1 MSNRFIATACVS
13 AWLALGA
20 CSSAANE
27 PAERVR
33 EALASV
39 RFVAYTPRGFDPNA
53 GSEPVSA
60 QAIRADLL
68 VLRRWFDGLVTY
80 SSARG
85 LDAIPAIARELGF
98 RAVVLGVWDPKSDAE
113 LGLAIAA
120 ARAQPETVLAL
131 ALGNEGLFFERY
143 DAAAL
148 AAAFARARRE
158 ARGVAVTTTEPFS
171 SYLDPARAQA
181 LPAQDFLL
189 PVVHPLDQPWFRSA
203 PRETRVEFVHDVV
216 RELETRTGLPVLV
229 KETGVPSGPASEGFS
244 EEGQAE
250 FWTALATRL
259 PPTRAHAFVWFEA
272 FDAPWKIAS
281 VAAQTGDV
289 RETEAHWGLCRA
301 DGAPKPALENLEP
314 RAPERRGAP

>member
-1 MSNRFIATACVS
+1 MASVCVS
-13 AWLALGA
+13 LWLALAA
-20 CSSAANE
+20 CAAPASE
-27 PAERVR
+27 PVERVR

-53 GSEPVSA
+53 GSAPIAA
-60 QAIRADLL
+60 QAIRADLR

-85 LDAIPAIARELGF
+85 LDAIPGLARELGF
-98 RAVVLGVWDPKSDAE
+98 RAVVLGVWDPGSDAE

-120 ARAQPETVLAL
+120 ARAQPKTVLAL
-131 ALGNEGLFFERY
+131 ALGNEGLFFQRY

-158 ARGVAVTTTEPFS
+158 APGVAVTTTEPFS

-189 PVVHPLDQPWFRSA
+189 PVVHPLDQPWFRGA
-203 PRETRVEFVHDVV
+203 PRETRVEFVHNVV
-216 RELETRTGLPVLV
+216 RELEARARLPVLV
-229 KETGVPSGPASEGFS
+229 KETGVPSGPASQGFS
-244 EEGQAE
+244 EADQAE
-250 FWTALATRL
+250 FWSALAARL
-259 PPTRAHAFVWFEA
+259 PATRAHAFVWFEA

-281 VAAQTGDV
+281 VAAQTGDL
-289 RETEAHWGLCRA
+289 RETEAHWGLFRA
-301 DGAPKPALENLEP
+301 DGAPKPALAALEP
-314 RAPERRGAP
+314 RAPEPRGTP